1 MSAKYF
7 IGLLIFVVVS
17 PSNAW
22 VYQCKAYPTTK
33 KCDHFMFSQLWPP
46 TFCKIEKCSIPTGVN
61 TWTIYGLWPDAA
73 NYYLSFCYPKQV
85 FDPNSI
91 TRIHHIVIEQLRRS
105 LRHLSETKL
114 YPEESIAVSLRLEN
128 QSLRLLRN
136 NAHFCCQ
143 LYLSVSSTLSR

>member
-91 TRIHHIVIEQLRRS
+91 TDITDKLQLVWPS
-105 LRHLSETKL
+105 LK
-114 YPEESIAVSLRLEN
+114 YNEEN
-128 QSLRLLRN
+128 MY
-136 NAHFCCQ
+136 FW
-143 LYLSVSSTLSR
+143 